1 MDDTFKTI
9 ASPPVQPQ
17 NGLQKWQGAD
27 TSHSGLDPAYCL
39 EKAAMVFGCYP
50 RDAAN
55 DAEIYSAAIAAIFE
69 GYSRSVVDRAADP
82 RTGIASQYK
91 FLPAVSEVREF
102 CDREAQRQ
110 HRMAQLK
117 LERKPQGPWNWVA
130 PPGAKYQEMVEK
142 HGRPIGA
149 FEQLGDKWN
158 RWSGPT
164 VTESG
169 GSDCG
174 GLS

>member
-1 MDDTFKTI
+1 MDDTFKI
-9 ASPPVQPQ
+9 IPLVPQ
-17 NGLQKWQGAD
+17 QSGSQKWQGAD

-39 EKAAMVFGCYP
+39 EKAATVFGCYP

-69 GYSRSVVDRAADP
+69 GYSRGVVDRAADP

-110 HRMAQLK
+110 HRMAQEPICRYVPAYQK
-117 LERKPQGPWNWVA
+117 
-130 PPGAKYQEMVEK
+130 PPGADFWGMYEK
-142 HGRPIGA
+142 HGRPVGP
-149 FEQLGDKWN
+149 FEEAGDK
-158 RWSGPT
+158 
-164 VTESG
+164 
-169 GSDCG
+169 
-174 GLS
+174 